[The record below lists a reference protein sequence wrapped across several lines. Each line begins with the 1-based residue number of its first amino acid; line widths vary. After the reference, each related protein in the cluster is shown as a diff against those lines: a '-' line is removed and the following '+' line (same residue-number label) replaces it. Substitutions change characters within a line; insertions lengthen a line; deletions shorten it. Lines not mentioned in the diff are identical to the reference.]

1 MITAEQQLKLQN
13 FFATQPV
20 KKAYVFGSYARNE
33 EVAGSDLDVLVELD
47 ELAKVSLF
55 DFANMKLKL
64 SNDLKLEIDLLS
76 DKGLSKYIAP
86 YIHEEKRLIYERKT
100 G

>member
-1 MITAEQQLKLQN
+1 MLSPELQLKLQN

-33 EVAGSDLDVLVELD
+33 EAIGSDLDVLVELD
-47 ELAKVSLF
+47 EQAHVSLF
-55 DFANMKLKL
+55 DFANMKLTL
-64 SNDLKLEIDLLS
+64 SDDLNIEIDLLS
-76 DKGLSKYIAP
+76 DKGLSKHIAP
-86 YIHEEKRLIYERKT
+86 FIHQEKKLVYERKA